1 MLTNNYYRCIA
12 SALTNNDSPRY
23 TALDGSTQLLSYP
36 THGLRFGGNSHG
48 EANMSKV
55 STNINS
61 SNSTGAV
68 FGDGNT
74 HPTAED
80 YKLSGNYITSGFE
93 YTAVLSYNF
102 TDADASITA
111 TYTITN
117 TSEAPISIKEV
128 GLIAALNQISNANNI
143 KNNALI
149 DRTVLD
155 TPVTLPAGGVGQVV
169 YTITFNYPT
178 ATT

>member
-12 SALTNNDSPRY
+12 SALTNKQSPKY
-23 TALDGSTQLLSYP
+23 TALDGSTQLLSYS
-36 THGLRFGGNSHG
+36 THGLRFGGDSYG
-48 EANMSKV
+48 EASMSKV

-61 SNSTGAV
+61 SNSVGAV

-74 HPTAED
+74 PPTAED
-80 YKLSGNYITSGFE
+80 YKLSGNYITSGFK
-93 YTAVLSYNF
+93 YTAALSYNF

-117 TSEAPISIKEV
+117 TSEAPILIKEV
-128 GLIAALNQISNANNI
+128 GLIAALNEINTANNI

-149 DRTVLD
+149 DRTVRD
-155 TPVTLPAGGVGQVV
+155 TPVTIPAGGIGQVV

-178 ATT
+178 TT